1 MSLSAGSALSSGA
14 GASAPSVGF
23 TDLVWAKLETIVAD
37 ASSTITFDTID
48 ASKYTMYKILIDSAK
63 LSGSGYLQGRIKTSS
78 GIISSGSYGYLGHS
92 GSGTNIQTR
101 YSTGEP
107 QWPFGSN
114 SGDHAKTGEILLSA
128 TADGLKTTAYI
139 RVGSGTS
146 TADAQIMQFG
156 GVVNNTDEVTG
167 FVIFPSSGNIA
178 SGTFRLYG
186 LR

>member
-1 MSLSAGSALSSGA
+1 MSLSAVSALSS

-23 TDLVWAKLETIVAD
+23 TDLVWAKLETIVAN

-48 ASKYTMYKILIDSAK
+48 VSKYTMYKILIDSAQ
-63 LSGSGYLQGRIKTSS
+63 LSGNGHLQGRIKTSS
-78 GIISSGSYGYLGHS
+78 GTISSGSYGYLGHS
-92 GSGTNIQTR
+92 GSGTSIETR
-101 YSTGEP
+101 YSTSEP

-156 GVVNNTDEVTG
+156 AIVNNTQAVTG
-167 FVIFPSSGNIA
+167 FVIFPNTGNIQ
-178 SGTFRLYG
+178 SGKFTLYG